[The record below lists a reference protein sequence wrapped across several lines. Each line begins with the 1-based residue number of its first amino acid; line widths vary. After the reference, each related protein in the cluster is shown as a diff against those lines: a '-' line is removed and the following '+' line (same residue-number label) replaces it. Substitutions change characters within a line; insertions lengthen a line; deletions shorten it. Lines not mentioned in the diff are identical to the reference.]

1 MHSHVDYCWHKA
13 FLNRVIKTL
22 ICFCLVYTPFFANAG
37 AAEKWDLVE
46 NHYDDIAKNM
56 SYTAKKVGSAVN
68 DASYKA
74 KVPVSAATLGSSV
87 ATLIRGG
94 LATAAVLA
102 LIEGV
107 GWIIENGVV
116 YKKDSTISDKPPNA
130 QYYYVFVND
139 SVFYYS
145 NSLDLVINKYISTDI
160 STHNQKYPF
169 ANKKLISYDTPT
181 FAQNFEGE
189 LFFEYRTTRKTST
202 SDSSIVSE
210 SNMGNVSRVK
220 NNNYDESKPDVK
232 VPVSDIELG
241 NKIIESPAAPQI
253 IPDVYNP
260 NQPTNTPAREAA
272 KEALDKALPTND
284 PATGESNPK
293 PNKDTDGDGKPDAYD
308 PTAPDA
314 GSEFR
319 FPPFCEIAP
328 VMCVWYEKY
337 SEDLKKTDVHRGEQK
352 SFWEKVEDWFDWT
365 KDNPDIQEDNEI
377 PEITELDIDQLDTG
391 TFKATPGCPQPVQVP
406 VGLGG
411 SGSISISYEPICAF
425 ASKWSFVAPL
435 IGFLSGAMIIV
446 GVGRKGEDGEL

>member
-1 MHSHVDYCWHKA
+1 MGSITSFGKQA
-13 FLNRVIKTL
+13 LKIL

-46 NHYDDIAKNM
+46 NHYDDIGKNM
-56 SYTAKKVGSAVN
+56 SYTAKKVGSAIN

-87 ATLIRGG
+87 AMLVRGG
-94 LATAAVLA
+94 LAGAAVIG

-116 YKKDSTISDKPPNA
+116 KKQDGEEQNAPTAEYIWTLGSSFSLRENPDKLSCSSDFSSEFLST
-130 QYYYVFVND
+130 
-139 SVFYYS
+139 
-145 NSLDLVINKYISTDI
+145 VINRFVYC
-160 STHNQKYPF
+160 
-169 ANKKLISYDTPT
+169 ANHTFKENTARCTGYDGLDRYACQAGHPNGGTLDHFRLQRIKNKDYDPT
-181 FAQNFEGE
+181 F
-189 LFFEYRTTRKTST
+189 
-202 SDSSIVSE
+202 
-210 SNMGNVSRVK
+210 
-220 NNNYDESKPDVK
+220 KPRY
-232 VPVSDIELG
+232 VPVSDTELG

-260 NQPTNTPAREAA
+260 NQPTNTPARDASND
-272 KEALDKALPTND
+272 ALDKALPDTD
-284 PATGESNPK
+284 PATGESKPK
-293 PNKDTDGDGKPDAYD
+293 PNTDTDGDGKPDTYD

-314 GSEFR
+314 GSEFK

-337 SEDLKKTDVHRGEQK
+337 SEDSKKTDVHRGEQK
-352 SFWEKVEDWFDWT
+352 SFWEKVQDWFDWT
-365 KDNPDIQEDNEI
+365 KENPDTPEDNAI
-377 PEITELDIDQLDTG
+377 PQITELDIGQLDTG

-411 SGSISISYEPICAF
+411 SGSISISYEPICSF